1 MEISWIESFF
11 FGVISGLAEIL
22 PMSAQAHQSILL
34 NLFGITDKH
43 PMMALATMIG
53 SVVAVAVSVS
63 SVFRKIRRDY
73 KMSCRSASGRKRVVN
88 LQNVFDM
95 KLLRTA
101 VIPLLLGLFLYSKVK
116 HWRDMVP
123 VMALLLALNGLVLY
137 LPSYFAKGNKDSR
150 SMSRLDSLLIGIG
163 NALGYLPGVSRMASG
178 FSFATI
184 RGADSEQAFKW
195 TLILSVPALL
205 GMICLDG
212 YHIAASG
219 MGATDSVFLVK
230 CLVTAIASC
239 IGTGMG
245 IGMIK
250 KLITRVGL
258 EGFSYYCWGAALFS
272 FILYMY

>member
-1 MEISWIESFF
+1 MEISWMESFF
-11 FGVISGLAEIL
+11 FGIISGLAEIL
-22 PMSAQAHQSILL
+22 PVSAQAHQSILL

-43 PMMALATMIG
+43 PMMTLATMIG
-53 SVVAVAVSVS
+53 SVIAVAVSVS
-63 SVFRKIRRDY
+63 SVFQKIRRDY
-73 KMSCRSASGRKRVVN
+73 KLSSRSTRGKKRIVN
-88 LQNVFDM
+88 PQNVFDM

-123 VMALLLALNGLVLY
+123 IMALLLALNGLVLY
-137 LPSYFAKGNKDSR
+137 VPSYFAKGNKDSR
-150 SMSRLDSLLIGIG
+150 SMSGLDSLLIGVG
-163 NALGYLPGVSRMASG
+163 NVLGYLPGISRMASG

-195 TLILSVPALL
+195 SLILSVPALL

-230 CLVTAIASC
+230 CLVAAIASC

-250 KLITRVGL
+250 KLITRMGL
-258 EGFSYYCWGAALFS
+258 EGFSYYCWGVALFS